1 MKIESLTFPSRVR
14 DSGAT
19 NPISAMLRPSQQ
31 IKPCLSETKNLA
43 CLASRLDNKR
53 VSESLQPLQIKRSRR
68 KKWPPNMMEAAVA
81 ASFRPPPPAHLTT

>member
-1 MKIESLTFPSRVR
+1 MKRESLTFPSRVR

-53 VSESLQPLQIKRSRR
+53 VSESLQPLKIKRSRR
-68 KKWPPNMMEAAVA
+68 KKRPPNMMEAVA